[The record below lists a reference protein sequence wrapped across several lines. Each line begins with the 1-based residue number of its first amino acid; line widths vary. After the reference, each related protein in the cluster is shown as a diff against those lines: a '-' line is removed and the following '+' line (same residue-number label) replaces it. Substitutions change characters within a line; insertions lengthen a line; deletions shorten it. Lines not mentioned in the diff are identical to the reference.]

1 MDSKMLVDS
10 HEVLKL
16 VVVVVLAVV
25 LAVLAQE
32 QRPFQIVVAVAQERP
47 SLDESKRFFRWL
59 SPNNRCDHR
68 RETLQLTTREEVYS
82 IRWFC
87 RMEEEVVVVRW
98 MDKERTVV
106 QLS

>member
-1 MDSKMLVDS
+1 MLVDS

-16 VVVVVLAVV
+16 VVVVVVVLAVV

-32 QRPFQIVVAVAQERP
+32 QRPFQIVVGVAQERP
-47 SLDESKRFFRWL
+47 SLDESTRFFRWL
-59 SPNNRCDHR
+59 SPNNRCDHH
-68 RETLQLTTREEVYS
+68 RETLQLTTREEAYS

-106 QLS
+106 QLP